1 MTDLTSEPPAT
12 DPAGQTAPGRAPLLI
27 LAWLWVAL
35 PFSYGV
41 YELIRKVA
49 QLFS

>member
-1 MTDLTSEPPAT
+1 MSNPRPAT
-12 DPAGQTAPGRAPLLI
+12 PAAPRPDRRVSPALVA

-41 YELIRKVA
+41 W
-49 QLFS
+49 QLFTKITQLLST